1 MNFIKPAAEFDLIS
15 FGEVM
20 LRLSPPDKE
29 KISQSEVFEKNCGGS
44 EFNVASGAANLGI
57 RSAIITKLP
66 KNKMGHF
73 IVRRIRYG
81 TVSDDYV
88 VWDESDAKRLGI
100 YFYESGVYPRKS
112 AVVYDRA
119 ASSVCSLRLS
129 EIPDEI
135 YDKTRIFHISSISL
149 ALGEELRQTAIEVIK
164 RMKEHGVA
172 ISFDVNYRAAL
183 WSEDEARELIKTI
196 LPVVDILF
204 VSEETSRRMMQK
216 QGTLDEIMKSY
227 ADEYGCKIVATT
239 RREAVSPTRHN
250 FGSRV
255 YYDGQFYEEPHYKNI
270 EVIDRVG
277 SGDAYV
283 AGVLYGIL
291 SGGTI
296 EEAMSYGN
304 ALSAIKNTVS
314 GDMSISSIDEVETV
328 IRAHRATGVQ
338 DEMVR

>member
-1 MNFIKPAAEFDLIS
+1 MDFIKQNAEFDLIS

-29 KISQSEVFEKNCGGS
+29 KISQGEVFEKNCGGS

-57 RSAIITKLP
+57 RSAIVTKLP
-66 KNKMGHF
+66 KNKIGHY
-73 IVRRIRYG
+73 ISRRIRYG

-88 VWDESDAKRLGI
+88 VWDESDNKRLGI
-100 YFYESGVYPRKS
+100 YYYESGVYPRKS

-119 ASSVCSLRLS
+119 NASVCSLKLS

-135 YDKTRIFHISSISL
+135 YEKTRIFHISSISL
-149 ALGEELRQTAIEVIK
+149 ALGENLRETAIQMIK
-164 RMKEHGVA
+164 LMKKNGVA

-183 WSEDEARELIKTI
+183 WSEEEAKAVIEMV
-196 LPVVDILF
+196 LPYVDILF

-216 QGTLDEIMKSY
+216 TGTLDEIMKSY
-227 ADEYGCKIVATT
+227 SDTYGCKIVATT
-239 RREAVSPTRHN
+239 RREAVSPTKHN

-255 YYDGQFYEEPHYKNI
+255 YFDGKFYEEPHYKNI
-270 EVIDRVG
+270 EVIDRLG

-283 AGVLYGIL
+283 AGVLFGIL
-291 SGGTI
+291 SGKSV
-296 EEAMSYGN
+296 EDAMSYGN

-314 GDMSISSIDEVETV
+314 GDMSISSIDEVESV
-328 IRAHRATGVQ
+328 IKSHKSTGVQ